1 MICERN
7 LERKILIT
15 GGNFCNKGAQAMLFI
30 TVDELRKRYPNI
42 DILFQTCEDLNL
54 ANFRFESVRM
64 ISDTVEMVCGG
75 WKTPFIVVTRFFKDV
90 LKYFMGRKED
100 LFSSFIEI
108 KKIKN
113 IDCIIDIS
121 GYAIGDK
128 WSYNQNLEYIKR
140 LNMAK
145 KLEIPFFFMPQSIG
159 QLGFSNLNDK
169 KKSKMKHNMSKALN
183 YASVIYARESFSKC
197 NLEKIGVVHN
207 VVQMKDMVLLHKSVN
222 WENIFVNVPDVNL
235 PILKTDNNIA
245 IVPNT
250 QIVNRYGI
258 ETALGMYTNVMN
270 YLVELN
276 YSVYIMSHSD
286 EDLEVCKELYT
297 KNHNSS
303 IYLIENILDCREYE
317 AFISQFDLLVAS
329 RYHALIHALKEEI
342 PCIAISWDE
351 KYKEMM
357 SWLGQEDC
365 VFDMD
370 KLGDIDNSIKS
381 RIKDVLENLIGRKKE
396 IRKWLEIIQRENCFG
411 FLDDLQFPE
420 RN

>member
-7 LERKILIT
+7 LEGKVLIT

-42 DILFQTCEDLNL
+42 DILFQTGEDLNL
-54 ANFRFESVRM
+54 ANFKFEYVRM
-64 ISDTVEMVCGG
+64 TPDTVEMVCGD
-75 WKTPFIVVTRFFKDV
+75 WMTLFVAIKRFMKDV
-90 LKYFMGRKED
+90 LKYLMGRRKD
-100 LFSSFIEI
+100 LFSSFSEI

-113 IDCIIDIS
+113 VNYIIDIS

-128 WSYNQNLEYIKR
+128 WSYKQNLVYIKR

-145 KLEIPFFFMPQSIG
+145 KMKIPFFFMPQTIG
-159 QLGFSNLNDK
+159 QLDFSNLKDRK
-169 KKSKMKHNMSKALN
+169 KGQIKHNMSKALN

-197 NLEKIGVVHN
+197 NLEKMGVVHN
-207 VVQMKDMVLLHKSVN
+207 VVQMKNMVLLHKSVN
-222 WENIFVNVPDVNL
+222 WENIFVDVPNVDL
-235 PILKTDNNIA
+235 PVMKTVKNIA

-250 QIVNRYGI
+250 QIVKRYGI
-258 ETALGMYTNVMN
+258 ETALKIYSDVMI
-270 YLVELN
+270 YLIELN

-297 KNHNSS
+297 KNHNDN
-303 IYLIENILDCREYE
+303 IYLIETCLDCREYE
-317 AFISQFDLLVAS
+317 AFISKFDLLVAS
-329 RYHALIHALKEEI
+329 RYHALVHALKEEI

-351 KYKEMM
+351 KYQEMM

-365 VFDMD
+365 VFDID
-370 KLGDIDNSIKS
+370 SSNDIVNRIKCQ
-381 RIKDVLENLIGRKKE
+381 IKDVLANLVERKKK
-396 IRKWLEIIQRENCFG
+396 IRKQLEIIQQENCFG